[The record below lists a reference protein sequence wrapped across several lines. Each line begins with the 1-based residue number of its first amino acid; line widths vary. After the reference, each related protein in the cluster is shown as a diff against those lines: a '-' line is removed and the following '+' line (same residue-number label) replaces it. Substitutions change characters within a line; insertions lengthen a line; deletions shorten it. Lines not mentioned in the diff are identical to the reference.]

1 MKYYQQSLS
10 SLARNTSELE
20 KENIRSSC
28 LKFIQNNESYS
39 GQFNYL
45 VDDEKNWCQIGGKGV
60 IPCKKTE
67 SHEDLDAVPESDLLS
82 ILEFYS
88 SLKDEIINEKS

>member
-1 MKYYQQSLS
+1 MKV
-10 SLARNTSELE
+10 
-20 KENIRSSC
+20 
-28 LKFIQNNESYS
+28 IQDNSIIWLMMKKT
-39 GQFNYL
+39 G
-45 VDDEKNWCQIGGKGV
+45 CQIGGKGV